1 MDVIELPQG
10 HDLILDVGHSGAVTG
25 IGRYDDLVVSGGDD
39 GYVFIRGTDGRSVV
53 PPVHLPS
60 VTCLVVVPGIDIV
73 VVGTEEQTSGIDLE
87 TGFESPLA
95 GFGGVVAVAGA
106 PVGEHVMLGCSDG
119 SLRTVS
125 ADDDP
130 EVVAQHSAPVH
141 AMASDGRL
149 AAVTHDDGT
158 VLLVDATGAVRWRAE
173 LHPHEVHRV
182 AMAADGT
189 VYVGGSGVPSGG
201 GELSGVIV
209 QLDDVGVVQAR
220 YLTPGWIDA
229 MTVRGDELVVALSDG
244 NLYAV
249 PRALDVE
256 MDASM
261 HLGRRRSGVTTLA
274 TVDGEVWVGS
284 NAGEVGRLDPV
295 LELPSVPSGVF
306 ALSLTSD
313 ELRAVT
319 TDGARVVVWDLTT
332 GEERLAL
339 EIPGVRAVTFAGEDS
354 EDLVLAYLD
363 GRLERR
369 GGAEQGDVLATAGP
383 LDPRP
388 HTLGWVG
395 PFVMAI
401 AGEVGDADG
410 SVLLDAD
417 DLEELTATEA
427 ALDDVSVMERTG
439 YLFAGRG
446 ELAGTDVGVVAGT
459 GMVVKRGG
467 LVTATEDLRG
477 WLRVADASGFVA

>member
-1 MDVIELPQG
+1 
-10 HDLILDVGHSGAVTG
+10 
-25 IGRYDDLVVSGGDD
+25 
-39 GYVFIRGTDGRSVV
+39 
-53 PPVHLPS
+53 
-60 VTCLVVVPGIDIV
+60 
-73 VVGTEEQTSGIDLE
+73 
-87 TGFESPLA
+87 
-95 GFGGVVAVAGA
+95 
-106 PVGEHVMLGCSDG
+106 
-119 SLRTVS
+119 
-125 ADDDP
+125 
-130 EVVAQHSAPVH
+130 
-141 AMASDGRL
+141 
-149 AAVTHDDGT
+149 
-158 VLLVDATGAVRWRAE
+158 
-173 LHPHEVHRV
+173 
-182 AMAADGT
+182 
-189 VYVGGSGVPSGG
+189 
-201 GELSGVIV
+201 
-209 QLDDVGVVQAR
+209 
-220 YLTPGWIDA
+220 
-229 MTVRGDELVVALSDG
+229 
-244 NLYAV
+244 
-249 PRALDVE
+249 
-256 MDASM
+256 
-261 HLGRRRSGVTTLA
+261 
-274 TVDGEVWVGS
+274 
-284 NAGEVGRLDPV
+284 
-295 LELPSVPSGVF
+295 
-306 ALSLTSD
+306 
-313 ELRAVT
+313 VT

-459 GMVVKRGG
+459 GIVVKRGG